1 MDTFWKLFKE
11 SVIMS
16 GFITISCISV
26 MLYLVATGQPVP
38 DILSNTVMIVVGFF
52 FGGKLQQTVEARKS
66 SEGE

>member
-26 MLYLVATGQPVP
+26 MLFLVATGQPVP

-52 FGGKLQQTVEARKS
+52 FGGKLQQAASVDRTR
-66 SEGE
+66 EGD